1 VQVHHA
7 VSASAKV
14 QADPFLKP
22 HPTVS
27 ALECKSGL
35 QYTVGTLGEGKRAY
49 VDDDVTWKEVPSML
63 LGRPVVM
70 TAVQDATSEGPFI
83 SLFVDE
89 PCEVYVLLP
98 AAKKTQKAKAK
109 HGSQSLPW
117 LPFRIPSLSDGKK
130 HSPEVK
136 DDIPTWMQGEYEV
149 VPEFAAVLSDGKKF
163 DVWRKKVPVLG
174 FLELG
179 GNEGKTHGAK
189 RGMYVAA
196 LVPATGSLVN
206 VTVEENLPVG
216 FPGNT
221 DANKEVEG
229 GVHEG
234 PEGQGLHEGRGDGA
248 HQEMARGDAH
258 AARRTTRGSR
268 GRSLARRDWFA
279 ALRDAR
285 HTRSRRHEIMKALK
299 ALKQRLAERRDKK
312 VVTKGGSQKGVASG
326 LRVTNVGNG
335 KRKLSKGSGVE
346 SRQAEQAE
354 QHHKLNSISAADLK
368 DMVERCGGKD
378 GAGRCLVRA
387 QACMS
392 ARSVMDPANCKCF
405 ADAVESFSNTGKAGE
420 KRGVCHASCM
430 AAVEDAYNRHVYST
444 TGKRSPCLV

>member
-1 VQVHHA
+1 
-7 VSASAKV
+7 
-14 QADPFLKP
+14 
-22 HPTVS
+22 
-27 ALECKSGL
+27 
-35 QYTVGTLGEGKRAY
+35 
-49 VDDDVTWKEVPSML
+49 
-63 LGRPVVM
+63 M

-179 GNEGKTHGAK
+179 GTEGKTHGAK

-312 VVTKGGSQKGVASG
+312 VVVTRGGLQKGGASG
-326 LRVTNVGNG
+326 QRVTKAVGDG
-335 KRKLSKGSGVE
+335 KGKPSKGSGVE
-346 SRQAEQAE
+346 SRSAE
-354 QHHKLNSISAADLK
+354 ISEADLK

-405 ADAVESFSNTGKAGE
+405 ADAVESFSNT